1 VLVVKL
7 SNSTC
12 LKQAL
17 TSSYQAKTGQVDN
30 QQVKHLERSVSVL
43 QQQNLSSHSR
53 ICGAIGGLKKTQGN
67 TSTTLVTKASWS

>member
-1 VLVVKL
+1 VSIVKL

-17 TSSYQAKTGQVDN
+17 TSSYQAKTGQVGN

-43 QQQNLSSHSR
+43 QQQYLSSHSR
-53 ICGAIGGLKKTQGN
+53 IYGAVGGLKKYKEI
-67 TSTTLVTKASWS
+67 LAPH